1 MRLWRL
7 KALYELAEVGSM
19 EVYEYDQWLVYYIL
33 VFWCIIHEE
42 YSPSGETFP

>member
-19 EVYEYDQWLVYYIL
+19 IVILYIGVPGSL
-33 VFWCIIHEE
+33 CIIHEE